1 MRKRS
6 TLVLAVLGLGA
17 LVAAECL
24 TLKTPA
30 RVTAE
35 VHPVWTEVKW
45 RFPIDQW
52 GIGKAFH
59 CKASDCG
66 TDVDVF
72 LRAKIGFCNCTTGVA
87 DDPELERVADF
98 DLFGDQ
104 RAPVAQGH
112 PITVR
117 WMKGRS
123 RAYLFS
129 SVPGQGKSTLTIAFN
144 DHCDVIVATAVTGN
158 NRPAELEP
166 VVLEFLNADTVT
178 RWAEVTLGL

>member
-1 MRKRS
+1 MLRRS
-6 TLVLAVLGLGA
+6 ASVRS
-17 LVAAECL
+17 AACL
-24 TLKTPA
+24 TLKSSA
-30 RVTAE
+30 SVTAE

-59 CKASDCG
+59 CNASDCG

-104 RAPVAQGH
+104 RTALAPGH

-123 RAYLFS
+123 RPYLFS
-129 SVPGQGKSTLTIAFN
+129 GSSWRGKSTLTIAFN
-144 DHCDVIVATAVTGN
+144 DRCDVIVATAITGH
-158 NRPAELEP
+158 NRPAELES
-166 VVLEFLNADTVT
+166 VVLEFLNGDTVI
-178 RWAEVTLGL
+178 RWAELTLGL